1 MKSAAARAVVG
12 RGALIAGLLGAV
24 TPLWAQSVAM
34 TGSMGSKALLVV
46 NGSAPKAV
54 AAGDTFQGVKVV
66 SVGAGDA
73 VIEVGGKRQTV
84 AMGGAPVNFKG
95 SSGGNGG
102 GAQIVLTAGD
112 GGHFFSSGLI
122 NGQSVRFV
130 VDTGASQVAIGRGDA
145 ERLGLN
151 LRNASPVQVSTANGQ
166 AMGYAL
172 TLNSV
177 RVQDVE
183 ISNVEAVVLPMPMP
197 AVLLGNSF
205 LSRFQMKRDND
216 KLTLDRR
223 F

>member
-1 MKSAAARAVVG
+1 MKPAAARVAVR
-12 RGALIAGLLGAV
+12 RGALIAALLVSAG
-24 TPLWAQSVAM
+24 PLWAQSVAM

-54 AAGDTFQGVKVV
+54 AAGETFQGVKVV
-66 SVGAGDA
+66 SVGAGEV

-112 GGHFFSSGLI
+112 GGHFFSTGLI

-172 TLNSV
+172 TLNTV

-183 ISNVEAVVLPMPMP
+183 VSNVEAVVLPMPMP
-197 AVLLGNSF
+197 TVLLGNSF
-205 LSRFQMKRDND
+205 LQRFQMKRDND

>member
-1 MKSAAARAVVG
+1 MTCSSALTRSLLV
-12 RGALIAGLLGAV
+12 LGLLCGAA
-24 TPLWAQSVAM
+24 PGAWAQSVSM

-46 NGSAPKAV
+46 NGAAPKAV
-54 AAGDTFQGVKVV
+54 AAGDTYQGVKVI
-66 SVGAGDA
+66 SVGAGEA

-95 SSGGNGG
+95 SAGGNGG
-102 GAQIVLTAGD
+102 ASQIILTAGE
-112 GGHFFSSGLI
+112 GGHFFTTGQV
-122 NGQSVRFV
+122 NGSSVRFL
-130 VDTGASQVAIGRGDA
+130 VDTGASSVAIGRTDA
-145 ERLGLN
+145 ERMGLK
-151 LRNASPVQVSTANGQ
+151 LKDATPVQISTANGQ
-166 AMGYAL
+166 ATGYAL

-183 ISNVEAVVLPMPMP
+183 IYNVEAVVVPLPMPN
-197 AVLLGNSF
+197 VLLGNSF